1 VGEGGAAA
9 PQTADAEDA
18 VSGAAELGSL
28 KTADTA
34 DETQLSA
41 TQAVAA
47 QAETVSPEA
56 APAAQPASP
65 FNLAE
70 IVAASGLQFV
80 ETDAA
85 ALAAEAQREQP
96 APEPRL
102 RRSDVPRVETAVLA
116 VEMVQVETAK

>member
-1 VGEGGAAA
+1 MC
-9 PQTADAEDA
+9 PTRQ
-18 VSGAAELGSL
+18 GSL

-34 DETQLSA
+34 DETQPSA

-47 QAETVSPEA
+47 ETETVSPAQVA
-56 APAAQPASP
+56 AARSASS

-85 ALAAEAQREQP
+85 ALAAEAERAQP